1 MILEKEFQL
10 SFEGERN
17 MRTEV
22 QAIITEVELKEK
34 HGSLK
39 TWVESLTT
47 NHSFSFVAECA
58 DKEAAQ
64 RTAYE
69 CLTDIGICS
78 YIESEYD
85 VSKRIS
91 ELESQEDSV
100 MEALKAVDKRRWAG
114 ENGLEID
121 RQEDELN
128 EQAAAIEIAMNTE
141 WQKLEK
147 QTKSYV
153 LIADY

>member
-1 MILEKEFQL
+1 
-10 SFEGERN
+10 

-39 TWVESLTT
+39 TWVESITT
-47 NHSFSFVAECA
+47 NHSFSYIGECA

-64 RTAYE
+64 RTAYD
-69 CLTDIGICS
+69 CSTDIGICS
-78 YIESEYD
+78 YTESEYD

-100 MEALKAVDKRRWAG
+100 MEALKSVDKRRWDG
-114 ENGLEID
+114 EGGLELD
-121 RQEDELN
+121 KLEDELN
-128 EQAAAIEIAMNTE
+128 QQAAAIEIAMNIE

>member
-1 MILEKEFQL
+1 
-10 SFEGERN
+10 
-17 MRTEV
+17 MRTEI
-22 QAIITEVELKEK
+22 QAIITEAELKAK

-39 TWVESLTT
+39 HWVESLTT
-47 NHSFSFVAECA
+47 NHSFSYIGECA

-69 CLTDIGICS
+69 CLTEIGICS

-85 VSKRIS
+85 ASKRIS
-91 ELESQEDSV
+91 ELESQEDKV
-100 MEALKAVDKRRWAG
+100 LEALKAIDKRRWSG
-114 ENGLEID
+114 ESGLELD
-121 RQEDELN
+121 KLEDELN
-128 EQAAAIEIAMNTE
+128 QQAAAIEIAMNLE
-141 WQKLEK
+141 WQKLET

>member
-1 MILEKEFQL
+1 
-10 SFEGERN
+10 
-17 MRTEV
+17 MRTEI
-22 QAIITEVELKEK
+22 QAIITEIELKEK

-39 TWVESLTT
+39 QWVESLTT
-47 NHSFSFVAECA
+47 NHSFSYIGECA

-69 CLTDIGICS
+69 CSTDVGICS

-100 MEALKAVDKRRWAG
+100 MEALKAIDKRRWNG
-114 ENGLEID
+114 ESSLELD
-121 RQEDELN
+121 KLEDELN
-128 EQAAAIEIAMNTE
+128 QQAASIEIAMCKE
-141 WQKLEK
+141 WQKLET

>member
-1 MILEKEFQL
+1 
-10 SFEGERN
+10 
-17 MRTEV
+17 MRTEI
-22 QAIITEVELKEK
+22 QEIITEVELKEK
-34 HGSLK
+34 YGSLQS
-39 TWVESLTT
+39 WVESLTT
-47 NHSFSFVAECA
+47 NHSFSFIADCA
-58 DKEAAQ
+58 DKEEAA
-64 RTAYE
+64 RKAYD
-69 CLTDIGICS
+69 CSTDIGICS
-78 YIESEYD
+78 YIETEHT
-85 VSKRIS
+85 VSNRIS
-91 ELESQEDSV
+91 ELESQEGSV

>member
-1 MILEKEFQL
+1 
-10 SFEGERN
+10 
-17 MRTEV
+17 MRTEM
-22 QAIITEVELKEK
+22 QAIITEVELREK

-39 TWVESLTT
+39 QWVESLTT

-69 CLTDIGICS
+69 RSTDIGICS
-78 YIESEYD
+78 YIESEHT
-85 VSKRIS
+85 VSNRIS
-91 ELESQEDSV
+91 ELESQEDNV
-100 MEALKAVDKRRWAG
+100 LEALKAVDRRRWNG
-114 ENGLEID
+114 ESGLEID
-121 RQEDELN
+121 KLEDELN
-128 EQAAAIEIAMNTE
+128 EQAAAIEIAMNIE

>member
-1 MILEKEFQL
+1 
-10 SFEGERN
+10 
-17 MRTEV
+17 MRTEI
-22 QAIITEVELKEK
+22 QAIITEAELKSK

-47 NHSFSFVAECA
+47 NHSYSYIGDCS
-58 DKEAAQ
+58 DIQEAT

-78 YIESEYD
+78 YTESEYA

-100 MEALKAVDKRRWAG
+100 MEALKAIDKRRWSG
-114 ENGLEID
+114 ESGLELD
-121 RQEDELN
+121 FLEDELN
-128 EQAAAIEIAMNTE
+128 EQAAAIEIAMNIE
-141 WQKLEK
+141 WAKLEK

>member
-1 MILEKEFQL
+1 
-10 SFEGERN
+10 
-17 MRTEV
+17 MRTEI
-22 QAIITEVELKEK
+22 QSIITETELKEK
-34 HGSLK
+34 HGSLQS
-39 TWVESLTT
+39 WVESLTT
-47 NHSFSFVAECA
+47 NHSFSFVADCS
-58 DKEAAQ
+58 DKEEAQ

-78 YIESEYD
+78 YTESEYA

-100 MEALKAVDKRRWAG
+100 MEALKAIDKRRWSG
-114 ENGLEID
+114 ESGLELD
-121 RQEDELN
+121 KLEDELN
-128 EQAAAIEIAMNTE
+128 QQAAAIEIAMCKE
-141 WQKLEK
+141 WEKLET

>member
-1 MILEKEFQL
+1 
-10 SFEGERN
+10 
-17 MRTEV
+17 MRTEI
-22 QAIITEVELKEK
+22 QSIITETELKSK
-34 HGSLK
+34 HGSLQS
-39 TWVESLTT
+39 WVESLTT
-47 NHSFSFVAECA
+47 NHSFSFIADCS
-58 DKEAAQ
+58 DKEEAE

-78 YIESEYD
+78 YTESEYA

-100 MEALKAVDKRRWAG
+100 MEALKAIDKRRWNG
-114 ENGLEID
+114 ESGLELD
-121 RQEDELN
+121 KLENELN
-128 EQAAAIEIAMNTE
+128 EQAAYIEIAMNIE
-141 WQKLEK
+141 WQKLET

>member
-1 MILEKEFQL
+1 
-10 SFEGERN
+10 
-17 MRTEV
+17 MRTEI
-22 QAIITEVELKEK
+22 QAIITEAELKQK

-39 TWVESLTT
+39 SWVESLTT
-47 NHSFSFVAECA
+47 NHSYSYIGDCS
-58 DKEAAQ
+58 DKEEAT

-69 CLTDIGICS
+69 CSTDVGICS
-78 YIESEYD
+78 YIETEHT

-100 MEALKAVDKRRWAG
+100 MEALKAIDKRRWNG
-114 ENGLEID
+114 ESGLEID
-121 RQEDELN
+121 KLEDELN
-128 EQAAAIEIAMNTE
+128 HQAAAIEIAMNKE
-141 WQKLEK
+141 WEKLEK

>member
-1 MILEKEFQL
+1 
-10 SFEGERN
+10 
-17 MRTEV
+17 MRTEI
-22 QAIITEVELKEK
+22 QAIITEAELNQTY
-34 HGSLK
+34 GSLK
-39 TWVESLTT
+39 QWVESLTT
-47 NHSFSFVAECA
+47 NHSFSYIADCA
-58 DKEAAQ
+58 DKEEAQ

-69 CLTDIGICS
+69 CSTDVGICS

-91 ELESQEDSV
+91 ELESQEDKV
-100 MEALKAVDKRRWAG
+100 LEALKAIDKRRWNG
-114 ENGLEID
+114 ESGLELD
-121 RQEDELN
+121 RLEDELN
-128 EQAAAIEIAMNTE
+128 QQAAAIEIDMCKE

>member
-1 MILEKEFQL
+1 
-10 SFEGERN
+10 

-39 TWVESLTT
+39 HWVESLTT
-47 NHSFSFVAECA
+47 NHSFSFVADCS
-58 DKEAAQ
+58 DKEEAQ

-78 YIESEYD
+78 YTESEYT

-100 MEALKAVDKRRWAG
+100 MEALKAIDKRRWNG
-114 ENGLEID
+114 ESGLELD
-121 RQEDELN
+121 KLEDELN
-128 EQAAAIEIAMNTE
+128 EQAAAIEIAMNIE
-141 WQKLEK
+141 WQKLET

>member
-1 MILEKEFQL
+1 
-10 SFEGERN
+10 
-17 MRTEV
+17 MRTET
-22 QAIITEVELKEK
+22 QAIITEVELREK

-39 TWVESLTT
+39 QWVESLTT
-47 NHSFSFVAECA
+47 NHSFSYIGDCA
-58 DKEAAQ
+58 DKEEAQ

-69 CLTDIGICS
+69 CTTDIGICS
-78 YIESEYD
+78 YVETEHT
-85 VSKRIS
+85 VSNRIS

>member
-1 MILEKEFQL
+1 
-10 SFEGERN
+10 
-17 MRTEV
+17 MRTEI
-22 QAIITEVELKEK
+22 QAIITEAELKSK

-47 NHSFSFVAECA
+47 NHSYSYIGDCA

-78 YIESEYD
+78 YIESEYA

-91 ELESQEDSV
+91 ELESQEDYV
-100 MEALKAVDKRRWAG
+100 LEALKSVDKRRWNG
-114 ENGLEID
+114 ENGLELD
-121 RQEDELN
+121 KLEDELN
-128 EQAAAIEIAMNTE
+128 QQAAAIEIAMNIE
-141 WQKLEK
+141 WQKLET

>member
-1 MILEKEFQL
+1 
-10 SFEGERN
+10 
-17 MRTEV
+17 MRTEI
-22 QAIITEVELKEK
+22 QAIITEAELKSK
-34 HGSLK
+34 YGSLK
-39 TWVESLTT
+39 QWVESITT

-69 CLTDIGICS
+69 CSTDVGICS

-85 VSKRIS
+85 ASKRIS
-91 ELESQEDSV
+91 ELESQEDKV
-100 MEALKAVDKRRWAG
+100 LEALKAIDKRRWSG
-114 ENGLEID
+114 ESGLELD
-121 RQEDELN
+121 KLEDELN
-128 EQAAAIEIAMNTE
+128 QQAAAIEIAMNLE
-141 WQKLEK
+141 WQKLET

>member
-1 MILEKEFQL
+1 
-10 SFEGERN
+10 
-17 MRTEV
+17 MRTEI
-22 QAIITEVELKEK
+22 QAIITEAELNQK

-39 TWVESLTT
+39 HWVESLTT
-47 NHSFSFVAECA
+47 NHSFSFVADCSDRE
-58 DKEAAQ
+58 EAT

-69 CLTDIGICS
+69 CSTDVGICS
-78 YIESEYD
+78 YIETEHT

-91 ELESQEDSV
+91 ELESKEV
-100 MEALKAVDKRRWAG
+100 KVLEALKAIDKRRWNG
-114 ENGLEID
+114 ESGLEID
-121 RQEDELN
+121 RLEDELN
-128 EQAAAIEIAMNTE
+128 EQAAAIEIAMCNE

>member
-1 MILEKEFQL
+1 
-10 SFEGERN
+10 

-22 QAIITEVELKEK
+22 QAIITETELKAK

-39 TWVESLTT
+39 TWVESITA
-47 NHSFSFVAECA
+47 NHSFSFIADCA
-58 DKEAAQ
+58 DKQEAT

-69 CLTDIGICS
+69 CSTDIGICS
-78 YIESEYD
+78 YTESEYT

-100 MEALKAVDKRRWAG
+100 MEALKAIDKRRWAG
-114 ENGLEID
+114 ESGLELD
-121 RQEDELN
+121 KLEDELN
-128 EQAAAIEIAMNTE
+128 EQAAYIEIAMNLE
-141 WQKLEK
+141 WQKLET

>member
-1 MILEKEFQL
+1 
-10 SFEGERN
+10 
-17 MRTEV
+17 MRTEI
-22 QAIITEVELKEK
+22 QTIITEAELNQTY
-34 HGSLK
+34 GSLK
-39 TWVESLTT
+39 QWVESITT
-47 NHSFSFVAECA
+47 NHSFSFVAECS
-58 DKEAAQ
+58 DKEEAS

-78 YIESEYD
+78 YTESEYT

-100 MEALKAVDKRRWAG
+100 MEALKSVDKRRWAG
-114 ENGLEID
+114 ESGLEID
-121 RQEDELN
+121 KLEDELN
-128 EQAAAIEIAMNTE
+128 EQAAAIEIAMNIE

-153 LIADY
+153 LIADF